1 MSAKAAEPVDL
12 SMLLNQAGYALAAK
26 MAERLADVGISPREY
41 CVLSK
46 ARGGDLTQNR
56 VAELAALDRTTMVV
70 TVDALERAGLAERRP
85 SPTDRR
91 ARIVALTDAG
101 RRVADRADEIVAGL
115 NDEVLGELSARQRQ
129 ALVSGLA
136 SLVEGALAT
145 PSHMERRPRRRN
157 APGSVRT

>member
-1 MSAKAAEPVDL
+1 MSEHEPVDL
-12 SMLLNQAGYALAAK
+12 SMLLNQAAYALASK
-26 MAERLADVGISPREY
+26 LAERLADVGISPREY

-91 ARIVALTDAG
+91 ARLVALTDAG
-101 RRVADRADEIVAGL
+101 RRVADRADEIVAGV
-115 NDEVLGELSARQRQ
+115 NEEVLGELPARQRETF
-129 ALVSGLA
+129 VSGLET
-136 SLVEGALAT
+136 LVGGGLAT
-145 PSHMERRPRRRN
+145 PPHMESRPRRRN
-157 APGSVRT
+157 QPRLVRT